1 MLQKKHKCNISE
13 KNDTKMVVFEDFGKK
28 STSMVDYSIK
38 TS

>member
-28 STSMVDYSIK
+28 IDFDC
-38 TS
+38 